1 MRIKKI
7 IYTAI
12 AIIALL
18 FLIFEFNFS
27 SSKDIIKSGKSITMF
42 IASDSHYLDK
52 SLTDNS
58 QGYEEYAITRDGK
71 QLLYM
76 EEIMDA
82 FANDI
87 KVSKPDIL
95 IMSGDLTNNGEMTN
109 HIELAK
115 RFKKIEKSGTSVYV
129 IPGNHD
135 ILSIWARGY
144 RDGSPYQV
152 ENVDHNEFKEIYK
165 DFGYKEAISQ
175 DNKTLSYL
183 ATPSE
188 DIWLLMI
195 DSNKYF
201 SDYSMPSNS
210 GIITEETIDWI
221 KECSRLAKEKNAKLL
236 AVMHHPLMQHSLK
249 VADGTLID
257 NSSEV
262 TDLFKE
268 LDIEITFSG
277 HIHIQDI
284 KADDVENPKIYDIVN
299 SALSVYPQQYGV
311 LKYSLNDGYDYSNAR
326 VNVEQWAN
334 QQRLSDPNLLSFN
347 EYSKNS
353 FGSRPYNTA
362 VEELRELET
371 YSDQEIEDIAQMVKD
386 LNLRQFEGTIYS
398 IKEELFSSALYK
410 KFIETE
416 SEYLYDFV
424 YRMVHSVDM
433 DSSKLKIK
441 KDSSFHSE

>member
-1 MRIKKI
+1 MKIKKI
-7 IYTAI
+7 IYS
-12 AIIALL
+12 ALAL
-18 FLIFEFNFS
+18 SALSFLILKFNFA
-27 SSKDIIKSGKSITMF
+27 SSKDIIKSGNSITMF
-42 IASDSHYLDK
+42 IATDSHYLDK

-58 QGYEEYAITRDGK
+58 QGYKEFAITGDGK

-115 RFKKIEKSGTSVYV
+115 RFKTIEKSGTSVYV

-165 DFGYKEAISQ
+165 DFGYEEAISQ

-195 DSNKYF
+195 DSNKYL
-201 SDYSMPSNS
+201 SDFGMPSNS
-210 GIITEETIDWI
+210 GIITEETIEWI

-236 AVMHHPLMQHSLK
+236 AVMHHPLMQHSLR

-262 TDLFKE
+262 IDLFKE
-268 LDIEITFSG
+268 LDIKITFSG

-284 KADDVENPKIYDIVN
+284 KSDDLESPKIYDIVN
-299 SALSVYPQQYGV
+299 SALSVYPQQYGL
-311 LKYSLNDGYDYSNAR
+311 LKYSLNDGYDYSK
-326 VNVEQWAN
+326 VQVDVEKWAN
-334 QQRLSDPNLLSFN
+334 KQNLSDKNLLGFK
-347 EYSKNS
+347 EYSKS
-353 FGSRPYNTA
+353 FFGNRPYNTA
-362 VEELRELET
+362 LEELTVLGT
-371 YSDQEIEDIAQMVKD
+371 YSNQEIEDIAQMVKD

-398 IKEELFSSALYK
+398 IKEDLFSSALYK
-410 KFIETE
+410 KFIDTE

-433 DSSKLKIK
+433 ESSELKIR
-441 KDSSFHSE
+441 